1 MFISFKRIAKFG
13 WKGFSRSSGLSAAT
27 IFILVMT
34 ISLVTSL
41 FILQGTAGYLTSI
54 LQERM
59 DISVYFKEGLTEEDI
74 LEVKDELTQLPEV
87 KEIEYVSKEDALLT
101 FSKRHQDDIVI
112 MESLAEVG
120 GNPFFASL
128 NVRAFE
134 ASQYAAISTLL
145 DAAPFNDLI
154 TRVDYFEKKPVIE
167 RFSSITSSAYQTGL
181 VFSLILGI
189 IAFLLA
195 FNQVRMA
202 IYSSKEE
209 IEVMRLVGA
218 SNWFIQGP
226 FLIQG
231 IIAGFLAALITFL
244 IFSISLFF
252 LAPNLENIL
261 AGFNMSTFIT
271 DNLGILFLIQI
282 VTGVGLGVLS
292 SFIAIRKYLKV

>member
-1 MFISFKRIAKFG
+1 
-13 WKGFSRSSGLSAAT
+13 
-27 IFILVMT
+27 
-34 ISLVTSL
+34 VTSL

-261 AGFNMSTFIT
+261 AGFNMFTFIT

>member
-261 AGFNMSTFIT
+261 AGFNMFTFIT

>member
-112 MESLAEVG
+112 MESLAEV
-120 GNPFFASL
+120 
-128 NVRAFE
+128 E
-134 ASQYAAISTLL
+134 
-145 DAAPFNDLI
+145 
-154 TRVDYFEKKPVIE
+154 
-167 RFSSITSSAYQTGL
+167 
-181 VFSLILGI
+181 
-189 IAFLLA
+189 
-195 FNQVRMA
+195 
-202 IYSSKEE
+202 
-209 IEVMRLVGA
+209 
-218 SNWFIQGP
+218 
-226 FLIQG
+226 
-231 IIAGFLAALITFL
+231 
-244 IFSISLFF
+244 
-252 LAPNLENIL
+252 
-261 AGFNMSTFIT
+261 
-271 DNLGILFLIQI
+271 
-282 VTGVGLGVLS
+282 
-292 SFIAIRKYLKV
+292 